1 MGLGTSEGDR
11 SLAAQTAVLLI
22 LVARQARAA
31 TRGRHPRIGDL
42 AIEVTSMLGSGD
54 PLDPDSIGWIR
65 AAIDRHG
72 VRMDRP
78 RQEIADPGSIIQ
90 WEIQPLHRPQE
101 IQTWGIAEFW
111 PIRIGRLIDD
121 PYDESGYTCRRCG
134 SYSRHPEDVKHG
146 YCGRCHG
153 WTSAV

>member
-1 MGLGTSEGDR
+1 MRLDTSEGDR
-11 SLAAQTAVLLI
+11 PLVTQAAVLLT
-22 LVARQARAA
+22 LVARQAWAS
-31 TRGRHPRIGDL
+31 TRGRHLRIGDL
-42 AIEVTSMLGSGD
+42 AIEVTSMRGSGD

-72 VRMDRP
+72 MRMDRP
-78 RQEIADPGSIIQ
+78 RQEIADPGLVIE
-90 WEIQPLHRPQE
+90 WEIQPLHRPSTVR
-101 IQTWGIAEFW
+101 TWKNVELK
-111 PIRIGRLIDD
+111 PVPIGRLIDD

-134 SYSRHPEDVKHG
+134 SYSRHPEDVEHG